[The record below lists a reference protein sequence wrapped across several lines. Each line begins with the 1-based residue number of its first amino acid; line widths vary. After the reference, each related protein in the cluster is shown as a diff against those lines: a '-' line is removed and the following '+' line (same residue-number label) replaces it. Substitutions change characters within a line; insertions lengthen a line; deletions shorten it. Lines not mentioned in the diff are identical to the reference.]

1 MAQTIKLKRSSV
13 QNNVPSTSDLELGE
27 LAINTHDGKLFIKKD
42 DGSASIVQVGGIV
55 GTSELTDGS
64 VTTSKIANDAVNA
77 DKLADNS
84 VGIAAL
90 NVSDGTNGQVLTTNG
105 SGTLSFTTVSG
116 GSGQANQNAFSNV
129 AVPGQTTIAAD
140 GTTDTLNLA
149 AGSGIQLTTNAGTDT
164 LTITSTATGSV
175 TEAFKN
181 IAVSGQSNV
190 VADSA
195 TDTLTFVAGN
205 NMTITTNASND
216 TVTFAS
222 SGSGSG
228 TTGSIDSQIFNGD
241 GTDTTFT
248 LSNSASTEDNLW
260 VFVDGVYQNKD
271 SYSVSGTTLT
281 MADAPDNGT
290 KLAVHHVRVGVPAN
304 GSITAAQ
311 LASPLSL
318 SGDFAVDTNVLK
330 VDASNN
336 RVGINVTTPSHPLD
350 VVGNTNITGEAY
362 VSSQIGIG
370 TTSPGTPLHIVASD
384 PKIKLQDSDGTNQ
397 FATIF
402 QSAGS
407 LVVQSRNN
415 TSKGN
420 ITFQGHN
427 GSAATQYGRFNA
439 FGHFVIGTGAPSYS
453 LHVNSTDAI
462 LVPVGT
468 TAQRPTAAE
477 GLFRYNSDDDK
488 FEGYTASGWGA
499 IAGSGGSSGSS
510 SNFLVQELTGD
521 GTTTAFTLQKTVT
534 SEDNLIVFNEG
545 VFQRQDSYA
554 ASGTTITFD
563 TAPASSNKIV
573 VYQMETGVVGVAPKI
588 DTMTGDGSDTTL
600 TLSVA
605 PASENQ
611 TIVNIDG
618 VTQHKATYSVSG
630 TTLTFSS
637 PPPNGSA
644 VECITLTNMS
654 VTTIGDD
661 DLDTKIHFDETADDD
676 VIRFDTAGTERMVIG
691 GTGKV
696 GIGVASPSGKLHLKT
711 ETDSGYTHGL
721 VVERNN
727 ATDKGY
733 INYQGGA
740 FRMVATDGDPIK
752 FGHASNNN
760 RFEIGASGD
769 AVFSGGL
776 TVTGNFTVNGTTTT
790 LNSTSLTIDDK
801 KITVAEGAGSSSAA
815 DEAGI
820 EVGVGAV
827 GASSNPSILYN
838 HANTTWKFN
847 KPVDV
852 SLIRADTLNNRANSA
867 NIIYRTS
874 TNTIVGNNASAL
886 VVQDGGNVG
895 IGTTSPSSKL
905 EIFNSSVSGNTQLHI
920 HNDKSGD
927 AAVLK
932 LEGKRSSINDTG
944 QLLFA
949 NNSNLVAKIDA
960 RSAGDDGE
968 LRFFTSPSSS
978 GSTLTE
984 RMVIKSG
991 GDVGIGTTSVLSGVK
1006 LDVRSGNIHVGA
1018 FGATGSKFGLR
1029 YSSDDGSSHW
1039 YTYSA
1044 TGGELVFGRS
1054 GVIGDAEKV
1063 RFDASGNVGIGTNN
1077 PQNPLEISTTNK
1089 LGNSFTGGTDGEGI
1103 RITQTNY
1110 TAGNHVSLIEASYD
1124 DASSTPDARIGV
1136 MFNGSGSTLKFGTSD
1151 NYGTGITNTAMSI
1164 NHNGYVGI
1172 GTDDPA
1178 VELDIKKVAN
1188 NYPLRIG
1195 SEQGSGRAMVFAD
1208 VATTPNK
1215 YNWLVGAQYTVNNG
1229 FEITPSTAVGGYTFS
1244 NPGIVVLETGNVGI
1258 GTTSPTYKLDVAG
1271 DIGVNEYI
1279 YHNDDTNTYMRFQTD
1294 KWLVR
1299 TGGDD
1304 RIIVSGGNVGIGVGN
1319 PSYKLHVSSKLVV
1332 GDSPAG
1338 LSGNT
1343 IFVRE
1348 NSSSGIHFPLVIG
1361 GGTHSAGAA
1370 FGLGFDPEGYGN
1382 RNKMAI
1388 LAEGI
1393 GTGYSRGRLHFALD
1407 ANNNGDQAALAD
1419 SKMCITESGK
1429 IGIGNQLDSPHGRLH
1444 VKGASTN
1451 EGQVHETT
1459 TCKEYRN
1466 VATAWT
1472 TGSTNRYWHIK
1483 TSISTGVNVMFVG
1496 HVEGYAYGA
1505 SGHIVDVKRSGYMYS
1520 PSAAVINSQTINN
1533 GSGSATLNVYNSSDG
1548 YMVFVCDFGGGYYS
1562 GGAFH
1567 IQFPSP
1573 AGHATNFS
1581 VLAQVMNTTST
1592 GHY

>member
-13 QNNVPSTSDLELGE
+13 QNNTPSTSDLELGE
-27 LAINTHDGKLFIKKD
+27 LAINTYDGKLFIKKD

-64 VTTSKIANDAVNA
+64 VTTTKIANNAVTA
-77 DKLADNS
+77 AKLANNS
-84 VGIAAL
+84 VGIAQL
-90 NVSDGTNGQVLTTNG
+90 NVSDGTSGQVLTTNG
-105 SGTLSFTTVSG
+105 SGTLSFTTVSS
-116 GSGQANQNAFSNV
+116 GSSNQNAFSNV

-175 TEAFKN
+175 TEAFKT
-181 IAVSGQSNV
+181 IAVSGQNNV

-195 TDTLTFVAGN
+195 TDTLTFVAGS

-216 TVTFAS
+216 TITFAS
-222 SGSGSG
+222 SGSGASG
-228 TTGSIDSQIFNGD
+228 NTGGIDSQIFNGD

-248 LSNSASTEDNLW
+248 LTNAPTSEDHLW

-271 SYSVSGTTLT
+271 SYSISGTTLT

-290 KLAVHHVRVGVPAN
+290 KLAVHHVRVGTPGTGA
-304 GSITAAQ
+304 ITAAM

-350 VVGNTNITGEAY
+350 VVGTINVTSGNIQTTGDMIIGAELMHNGDTDTKLQFGTNDIKLIAGGATHFHA
-362 VSSQIGIG
+362 SSDQKTQLMSGNATTMVLDTSQRVGIG
-370 TTSPGTPLHIVASD
+370 TSSPTVSLDV
-384 PKIKLQDSDGTNQ
+384 
-397 FATIF
+397 
-402 QSAGS
+402 GS
-407 LVVQSRNN
+407 
-415 TSKGN
+415 K
-420 ITFQGHN
+420 
-427 GSAATQYGRFNA
+427 
-439 FGHFVIGTGAPSYS
+439 
-453 LHVNSTDAI
+453 TDAI
-462 LVPVGT
+462 KIPVGT
-468 TAQRPTAAE
+468 TAQRPSNVV
-477 GLFRYNSDDDK
+477 GSFRYNSTDSQ

-499 IAGSGGSSGSS
+499 IAGSGSGSS
-510 SNFLVQELTGD
+510 SNFLAQELTGD
-521 GTTTAFTLQKTVT
+521 GTTTAFTLNKTVT
-534 SEDNLIVFNEG
+534 SEDNLLVFNEG
-545 VFQRQDSYA
+545 VFQRKDSYA
-554 ASGTTITFD
+554 ATGTTITFD

-696 GIGVASPSGKLHLKT
+696 GIGTNNPQDKLHILDGDLGIQNSSGRRYRLIAETNGGFTLRDQTAAAGRFTIDTSGNATFNQNLTVAGDLNITGDINSASVTDLDVTDKT
-711 ETDSGYTHGL
+711 ITLGKGQSEGLSGGSGIVIDGSNASILWDETNSTWDF
-721 VVERNN
+721 NN
-727 ATDKGY
+727 A
-733 INYQGGA
+733 
-740 FRMVATDGDPIK
+740 
-752 FGHASNNN
+752 
-760 RFEIGASGD
+760 
-769 AVFSGGL
+769 
-776 TVTGNFTVNGTTTT
+776 
-790 LNSTSLTIDDK
+790 ID
-801 KITVAEGAGSSSAA
+801 VQ
-815 DEAGI
+815 
-820 EVGVGAV
+820 
-827 GASSNPSILYN
+827 
-838 HANTTWKFN
+838 
-847 KPVDV
+847 
-852 SLIRADTLNNRANSA
+852 LIRADTLNNRANSA

-886 VVQDGGNVG
+886 VVQDGGNIG

-905 EIFNSSVSGNTQLHI
+905 EIFNSSVSGNTQLHV

-932 LEGKRSSINDTG
+932 LEGKRSSLNDTG
-944 QLLFA
+944 QVLFA

-978 GSTLTE
+978 GSTLTQ
-984 RMVIKSG
+984 RMVIESG
-991 GDVGIGTTSVLSGVK
+991 GDVGIGITNPLAKLHVDGDVYVDTGHTLFSDIIRPYATT
-1006 LDVRSGNIHVGA
+1006 RIQ
-1018 FGATGSKFGLR
+1018 FGQGTNDISHFTGK
-1029 YSSDDGSSHW
+1029 
-1039 YTYSA
+1039 
-1044 TGGELVFGRS
+1044 
-1054 GVIGDAEKV
+1054 
-1063 RFDASGNVGIGTNN
+1063 VGIGIQS
-1077 PQNPLEISTTNK
+1077 PGYPLEVASTATT
-1089 LGNSFTGGTDGEGI
+1089 SIAYQRTG
-1103 RITQTNY
+1103 
-1110 TAGNHVSLIEASYD
+1110 VSAKKWGFD
-1124 DASSTPDARIGV
+1124 
-1136 MFNGSGSTLKFGTSD
+1136 SD
-1151 NYGTGITNTAMSI
+1151 NAATYLINLTDNVRAITAYN
-1164 NHNGYVGI
+1164 NGNIGI
-1172 GTDDPA
+1172 GTITPG
-1178 VELDIKKVAN
+1178 VELDIKKVSN

-1208 VATTPNK
+1208 VHSSPTK

-1229 FEITPSTAVGGYTFS
+1229 FEITASTAVGGYTFS

-1279 YHNDDTNTYMRFQTD
+1279 YHNDDTNTYMRFQSD
-1294 KWLVR
+1294 SWLVR
-1299 TGGDD
+1299 AGGDD
-1304 RIIVSGGNVGIGVGN
+1304 RLFVDGTNGRVGIGTN
-1319 PSYKLHVSSKLVV
+1319 SPSNELHVYSGSSSDIARFSNANGAFVLGKTANLGSLDMASDADFRIRHGSTLSARFKANGSVFI
-1332 GDSPAG
+1332 GDAPAG
-1338 LSGNT
+1338 TAGKTLSARINQ
-1343 IFVRE
+1343 
-1348 NSSSGIHFPLVIG
+1348 SSGIHFPLVIG

-1407 ANNNGDQAALAD
+1407 ANNNSDQAALAD

-1429 IGIGNQLDSPHGRLH
+1429 IGIGNQLDNPHGRLH

-1451 EGQVHETT
+1451 EAEVHETGSM
-1459 TCKEYRN
+1459 KSYRN
-1466 VATAWT
+1466 VATNFT
-1472 TGSTNRYWHIK
+1472 TSSANRYWHIK
-1483 TSISTGVNVMFVG
+1483 TSIATNTNVMFVA
-1496 HVEGYAYGA
+1496 HVEGYAYGS
-1505 SGHIVDVKRSGYMYS
+1505 SGHIIDIKRSGYMYS
-1520 PSAAVINSQTINN
+1520 PSAAVINTQTVNN
-1533 GSGSATLNVYNSSDG
+1533 GSDTSNNSLNTYNSSDG
-1548 YMVFVCDFGGGYYS
+1548 YLVFVTDFNGGYYS
-1562 GGAFH
+1562 GGTFH
-1567 IQFPSP
+1567 IMFPAP
-1573 AGHATNFS
+1573 AGYNNNFS
-1581 VLAQVMNTTST
+1581 VQAQVMNSTST